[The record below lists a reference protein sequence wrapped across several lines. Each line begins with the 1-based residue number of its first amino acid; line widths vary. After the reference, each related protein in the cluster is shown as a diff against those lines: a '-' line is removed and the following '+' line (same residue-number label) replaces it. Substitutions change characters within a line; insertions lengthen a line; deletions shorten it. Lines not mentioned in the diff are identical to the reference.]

1 MSVRKTDELGAEGRS
16 FSSLDELEEAL
27 LTGALAMPCGKRC
40 RPLSC
45 CTWRLDGW
53 LRVRCPDHN
62 VVFLIRPVIR
72 PGRTT
77 DEIEIE
83 TPYKLQPS
91 KPPQ

>member
-27 LTGALAMPCGKRC
+27 LTGALTMPCGKRC
-40 RPLSC
+40 RALSC
-45 CTWRLDGW
+45 CIWRLDGW

-62 VVFLIRPVIR
+62 AVFLIRP
-72 PGRTT
+72 GRTA